1 MNPRD
6 PNVQQLQL
14 VANALGHLREKLVFV
29 GGCATGVLITDNA
42 RPPVRATQDVDL
54 IAEIVTKAKYYELA
68 ADLRKLG
75 FREDTENV
83 ICRWRLGDLKVD
95 VMPSS
100 ESVLSFTN
108 KWYSSAIEEC
118 ALAEL
123 PDGTKIRLIT
133 APYFIATKLEAFYDR
148 GGGDYMSHD
157 MEDILSV
164 IDGRPE
170 IVHEIS
176 QQRGPV
182 AAYLKAEI
190 DDLIS
195 DESFLQSL
203 PAHFLPNS
211 IEQQRVPM
219 LLGRLREIAGL

>member
-14 VANALGHLREKLVFV
+14 VANALGHLRERLVFI

-54 IAEIVTKAKYYELA
+54 IAEIATKAMYYELA

-100 ESVLSFTN
+100 ESIINFTN
-108 KWYSSAIEEC
+108 KWYSNAIEEC
-118 ALAEL
+118 VATVL

-170 IVHEIS
+170 ITQEIA
-176 QQRGPV
+176 QQRGAV

-190 DDLIS
+190 DELIS
-195 DESFLQSL
+195 DDLFLQSL
-203 PAHFLPNS
+203 PAHFLPIS
-211 IEQQRVPM
+211 FEQQRVPL

>member
-1 MNPRD
+1 VNPRD

-14 VANALGHLREKLVFV
+14 VANALGHLRERLVFV

-54 IAEIVTKAKYYELA
+54 IAEIATKAKYYELA
-68 ADLRKLG
+68 ADLRNLG

-100 ESVLSFTN
+100 ESVLNFTN
-108 KWYSSAIEEC
+108 IWYSSAIEEC
-118 ALAEL
+118 VAIVL
-123 PDGTKIRLIT
+123 PDGAKIRLIT

-148 GGGDYMSHD
+148 GDGDYMSHD
-157 MEDILSV
+157 MEDIINV

-170 IVHEIS
+170 ITQEVA
-176 QQRGPV
+176 QQRGAV
-182 AAYLKAEI
+182 AAYLKLEI
-190 DDLIS
+190 DELIS
-195 DESFLQSL
+195 DDLFLQSL

-211 IEQQRVPM
+211 FEQQRVPL